1 MTFDSPASSLSSGTL
16 EAGWRLFGQDAEGN
30 PVTLLIGDSRLRRAH
45 PGITLGRHPAL
56 CDMVIEHPTVSA
68 RHFRLS
74 AGGDSVYVEDLNTL
88 NGTIVDDRRLGPYEA
103 ARIVDGSTVI
113 AGGVAL
119 RVERLAG

>member
-1 MTFDSPASSLSSGTL
+1 MISDSSTSTSSPGTL
-16 EAGWRLFGQDAEGN
+16 EAGWRLFGEDAEGK
-30 PVTLLIGDSRLRRAH
+30 PVTLLIGDSRLRKAH
-45 PGITLGRHPAL
+45 PGITFGRHPAL

-88 NGTIVDDRRLGPYEA
+88 NGTIVDDRRLGPYA
-103 ARIVDGSTVI
+103 AAKIADGSTVI